1 MTREEEL
8 QTLKDFIAKN
18 GVTKLPPDQRGPD
31 SVISPWTKGKKKAG
45 RKAKKAKKQRDG
57 ARTEIAYR
65 KFFFTLSLTK
75 RNTYAIIVM

>member
-45 RKAKKAKKQRDG
+45 RKAKKAKK
-57 ARTEIAYR
+57 
-65 KFFFTLSLTK
+65 
-75 RNTYAIIVM
+75 